1 MRAYSSDMGEAM
13 NIRYGAVRQLVGTQN
28 AAVAASIM
36 VVFALCLGSGTAAAV
51 TFPSPVTQDG
61 ESIAASPEALLPSSG
76 LADAPSLEIALLG
89 GERSDEDA
97 MFEAAQAADDEGVAA
112 LASADP
118 RADFAAEGDAYSE
131 TASAS
136 GFESSGHGRAW
147 RGSLLAAGVTAAI
160 VAGASSRHASHGFNF
175 GALASHGPSG
185 PSSSPSIGSG
195 ETPGNDPPADVP
207 EPGTCALLAAGM
219 MISAAF
225 RRRLNRA

>member
-1 MRAYSSDMGEAM
+1 M
-13 NIRYGAVRQLVGTQN
+13 NIRYGVVRQLVGTQN

-36 VVFALCLGSGTAAAV
+36 IVFALCLGSRTAAAV

-61 ESIAASPEALLPSSG
+61 STAASPEALLPSSG
-76 LADAPSLEIALLG
+76 LADAPSLEVALLG

-131 TASAS
+131 MASAS

-160 VAGASSRHASHGFNF
+160 LAGASIRHASHGFNF
-175 GALASHGPSG
+175 GALASHGPNT

-207 EPGTCALLAAGM
+207 EPGTFALLAAGM